1 LHFFIFDLLMLKGKD
16 VMSESLVKRRELIE
30 KHVLPKLADPIRYSP
45 ILDGSLDLRAGSLY
59 DAAHIY
65 VCHTKEH
72 PEKGLP
78 RPTLAT
84 AFEVVI
90 DGKEKRFSGGS

>member
-1 LHFFIFDLLMLKGKD
+1 MTSGLLLLRLRLVIAYRVMLVSVPERWCTVTVVD
-16 VMSESLVKRRELIE
+16 SEGRR
-30 KHVLPKLADPIRYSP
+30 H
-45 ILDGSLDLRAGSLY
+45 SLDLRAGSLY

-84 AFEVVI
+84 AFEVVV
-90 DGKEKRFSGGS
+90 DGRSTGLREKRFSGG